1 MSKDINKDELENLE
15 KPDKSLEC
23 RIQKLED
30 EVGKLGEKVDKTNEL
45 LEDIRR
51 IMKSSLKEVVGDQRH
66 AKELEELTEKQKS
79 ERND

>member
-1 MSKDINKDELENLE
+1 MSKDINKDEDLELK

-23 RIQKLED
+23 RIKKLED
-30 EVGKLGEKVDKTNEL
+30 EVGELGEKVDKTNEL

-66 AKELEELTEKQKS
+66 AKELDEVLKKQKS
-79 ERND
+79 ERKD

>member
-1 MSKDINKDELENLE
+1 MSKDINKDELENLKKQDRE
-15 KPDKSLEC
+15 FENRINELEG
-23 RIQKLED
+23 

-66 AKELEELTEKQKS
+66 AKELEELTEKQKQ
-79 ERND
+79 ERKD